1 MLKPVELRHAY
12 LLMNHG
18 PVTLIT
24 SQHEHRA
31 NVMAAAWAMP
41 LDFLPAKVLVVIDK
55 KTLTRQLVER
65 SGHLAINLPTRHIA
79 AATLAVGHH
88 SACEEADAGFDKFA
102 AFGLE
107 RVASPL
113 LGVPFVQGCAAWL
126 ECKVIA
132 EPHNETV
139 YDLFIAEVL
148 GAYADEQYF
157 KDGRW
162 QTSHNMPQ
170 PATLHYTAGKHFFES
185 AGLFEVTQAE
195 KQAVQSK
202 TP

>member
-1 MLKPVELRHAY
+1 MFKPVELRHAY

-31 NVMAAAWAMP
+31 NVMAAAWAMS

-79 AATLAVGHH
+79 QATLAVGHY
-88 SACEEADAGFDKFA
+88 SAREESDESFDKFA
-102 AFGLE
+102 TFGLE
-107 RVASPL
+107 RFASPQL
-113 LGVPFVQGCAAWL
+113 SLPFVQGCAAWL
-126 ECKVIA
+126 ECKVIP
-132 EPHNETV
+132 EPHNEKV
-139 YDLFIAEVL
+139 YDLFIAEVI

-162 QTSHNMPQ
+162 QKSHNMPQ

-185 AGLFEVTQAE
+185 AGLFEVTQTT
-195 KQAVQSK
+195 KR
-202 TP
+202 